1 MIHGTAGGVGTFAV
15 QLANW
20 KGAYVIGTA
29 SARNHD
35 FLGELG
41 AHEALDYNTVR
52 LEDVVSNI
60 DIVLDTVGGDTL
72 DRSWGVLRR
81 GGTLVG
87 IVDKP
92 APEKAKLLGVVGRF
106 FIVEPNRTQLIE
118 IGQLIDT
125 GRLRPFLDTVLPLN
139 QARQAFERGLRG
151 HSRGKIVLHIT
162 EQAAA
167 TA

>member
-1 MIHGTAGGVGTFAV
+1 MEGCLCHRD
-15 QLANW
+15 
-20 KGAYVIGTA
+20 
-29 SARNHD
+29 S
-35 FLGELG
+35 LGELG
-41 AHEALDYNTVR
+41 AHEALDYNKVR
-52 LEDVVSNI
+52 FEDMISDI

-72 DRSWGVLRR
+72 DRSCGVLRR
-81 GGTLVG
+81 GGTLVS
-87 IVDKP
+87 IVDKS
-92 APEKAKLLGVVGRF
+92 APEKAKLLGVDGRF

-125 GRLRPFLDTVLPLN
+125 GRFRPFLDTVLPLN
-139 QARQAFERGLRG
+139 QAQQAFERGLRG